1 MRGIVTIDGPS
12 ASGKSSVARRV
23 AAALG
28 VPYLSSGLLYRAAAF
43 LALRAGV
50 DPGDEEG
57 LLALLEGLG
66 GRLLAQAEGNRVLAD
81 GEDLAPFLHTPEVD
95 RVVSAVARLPGV
107 RAWVNRRLKEVPP
120 PFVAEGRDMGTAVFP
135 EAAHKFYLTASPE
148 VRAWRRARERPQAY
162 EEVLRD
168 LLRRDE
174 RDKAQSAPA
183 PDALVLDTG
192 GMTLDEV
199 VAWVLAHIRR

>member
-66 GRLLAQAEGNRVLAD
+66 AKNNHKCVSC
-81 GEDLAPFLHTPEVD
+81 DL
-95 RVVSAVARLPGV
+95 
-107 RAWVNRRLKEVPP
+107 
-120 PFVAEGRDMGTAVFP
+120 GTV
-135 EAAHKFYLTASPE
+135 
-148 VRAWRRARERPQAY
+148 
-162 EEVLRD
+162 
-168 LLRRDE
+168 
-174 RDKAQSAPA
+174 KAGAK
-183 PDALVLDTG
+183 
-192 GMTLDEV
+192 
-199 VAWVLAHIRR
+199 